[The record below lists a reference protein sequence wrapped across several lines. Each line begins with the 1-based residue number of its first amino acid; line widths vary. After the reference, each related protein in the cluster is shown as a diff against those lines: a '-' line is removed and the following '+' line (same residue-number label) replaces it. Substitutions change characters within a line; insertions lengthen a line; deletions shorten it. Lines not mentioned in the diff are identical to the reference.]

1 MIPKVIY
8 MCHKKTDDIK
18 IYSKNWEKLNPDW
31 KINLYDDKSCQDFL
45 FREYGQLYLDIFN
58 YIKDGPI
65 KSDFWRLCILYK
77 YGGLYID
84 ADIEPI
90 LPLNKYI
97 EDDDYF
103 VTCISRLPPKSHL
116 NPHFILSYKNNFL
129 LNECIEKYKEMYI
142 NKIKYKYWKWS
153 IVHVMNNT
161 LFKRII
167 KEKKS
172 QIIVDNDKKYKFL
185 FEKSLNET
193 EFLNKLVFYNRYKNY
208 IDHDFT
214 NN

>member
-1 MIPKVIY
+1 MFPKVIY
-8 MCHKKTDDIK
+8 MCHKKIDDIK
-18 IYSKNWEKLNPDW
+18 IYSNNWKKLNPDW
-31 KINLYDDKSCQDFL
+31 KIKLFDDKLCQKFL
-45 FREYGQLYLDIFN
+45 MNEYGKKYLDIFN

-90 LPLNKYI
+90 LPLKKYI
-97 EDDDYF
+97 NDDDYF
-103 VTCISRLPPKSHL
+103 VTCISRLPPNFHL

-129 LNECIEKYKEMYI
+129 LKECIEKYKEMYK

-153 IVHVMNNT
+153 IVHVMNND

-167 KEKKS
+167 KDKKS
-172 QIIVDNDKKYKFL
+172 QIIIYNNKKYKFL

-193 EFLNKLVFYNRYKNY
+193 EFLNNLVFYNRYKNY
-208 IDHDFT
+208 IDHNFI
-214 NN
+214 N